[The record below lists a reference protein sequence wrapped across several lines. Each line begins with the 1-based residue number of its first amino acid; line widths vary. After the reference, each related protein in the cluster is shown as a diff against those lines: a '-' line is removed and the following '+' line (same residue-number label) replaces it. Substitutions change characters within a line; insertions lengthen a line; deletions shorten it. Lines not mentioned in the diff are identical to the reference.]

1 MVKSEVEVTINAE
14 EAPVASRPNPAKKK
28 KNKKKKNKPG
38 KYSVLVLDA
47 VKKLNERS
55 GSSLVK
61 IYNEAKKANWF
72 DEQNGRTYLRY
83 SIRALV
89 LNNTLIQVKGMGAN
103 GSFRLN
109 EDNFAKRV
117 PKKTPTKP
125 GKTTTKTAKASTTKK
140 ATVVKP
146 KAKSSPKKAPDA
158 KKPAAKLKKLGVK
171 KVSAAQKNKNPKK
184 ASKPPAKSPRKK

>member
-14 EAPVASRPNPAKKK
+14 EAPVANGPKPAKKK

-47 VKKLNERS
+47 VKTLNERS

-61 IYNEAKKANWF
+61 IYNEAKKASWF

-109 EDNFAKRV
+109 EDQFAKEV
-117 PKKTPTKP
+117 PKKTQSKP
-125 GKTTTKTAKASTTKK
+125 AKTTTKTAKASTTKK
-140 ATVVKP
+140 ATVKP

-158 KKPAAKLKKLGVK
+158 KKPAAKMKKLGVK
-171 KVSAAQKNKNPKK
+171 KVIAAQKNKKPKK

>member
-14 EAPVASRPNPAKKK
+14 EAPVASRPKPSKK
-28 KNKKKKNKPG
+28 KKKKNKPG

-61 IYNEAKKANWF
+61 IYNEAKKASWF

-109 EDNFAKRV
+109 EDKFAKGV
-117 PKKTPTKP
+117 PKKTQSKP
-125 GKTTTKTAKASTTKK
+125 AKTTTKTTKASTTKK
-140 ATVVKP
+140 ATVKP

-171 KVSAAQKNKNPKK
+171 KVSAAQKNKKPKK

>member
-14 EAPVASRPNPAKKK
+14 EAPVASRPKPSKK
-28 KNKKKKNKPG
+28 KKKKNKPG

-61 IYNEAKKANWF
+61 IYNEAKKASWF

-109 EDNFAKRV
+109 EDKFAKRV
-117 PKKTPTKP
+117 PKKTQSKP
-125 GKTTTKTAKASTTKK
+125 AKTTTKTTKASTTKK
-140 ATVVKP
+140 ATVKP

-171 KVSAAQKNKNPKK
+171 KVSAAQKNKKPKK

>member
-1 MVKSEVEVTINAE
+1 MVKSEVDVTINAE
-14 EAPVASRPNPAKKK
+14 EAPVASGPKPAKKK
-28 KNKKKKNKPG
+28 KKKKKKNKPG

-61 IYNEAKKANWF
+61 IYNEAKKASWF

-109 EDNFAKRV
+109 EDKFAKEV
-117 PKKTPTKP
+117 PKKTQSKP
-125 GKTTTKTAKASTTKK
+125 AKTTTKTAKASTTKK
-140 ATVVKP
+140 ATVKP

-158 KKPAAKLKKLGVK
+158 KKPAAKMKKLGVK
-171 KVSAAQKNKNPKK
+171 KVIAAQKNKKPKK

>member
-14 EAPVASRPNPAKKK
+14 EAPVASGSKPAKKK

-61 IYNEAKKANWF
+61 IYNEAKKASWF

-109 EDNFAKRV
+109 EDKFAKEV
-117 PKKTPTKP
+117 PKKTQSKP
-125 GKTTTKTAKASTTKK
+125 AKTTTKTAKASTTKK
-140 ATVVKP
+140 ATV

-158 KKPAAKLKKLGVK
+158 KKPAAKMKKLGVK
-171 KVSAAQKNKNPKK
+171 KVIAAQKNKKPKK
-184 ASKPPAKSPRKK
+184 K

>member
-14 EAPVASRPNPAKKK
+14 EAPVASRPSPAKKK
-28 KNKKKKNKPG
+28 KKKKNKNKPG
-38 KYSVLVLDA
+38 RYSVLVLDA
-47 VKKLNERS
+47 VKMLNERS

-61 IYNEAKKANWF
+61 IYNEAKKASWF

-109 EDNFAKRV
+109 KDKFAKEV
-117 PKKTPTKP
+117 PKKTPSKP
-125 GKTTTKTAKASTTKK
+125 AKTTTKTAKASTTKK

-146 KAKSSPKKAPDA
+146 KAKNSPKAPGV
-158 KKPAAKLKKLGVK
+158 KKPAAKLKKLGAK
-171 KVSAAQKNKNPKK
+171 KVNAAQKNKKPKK
-184 ASKPPAKSPRKK
+184 ANKPPAKSPRKK